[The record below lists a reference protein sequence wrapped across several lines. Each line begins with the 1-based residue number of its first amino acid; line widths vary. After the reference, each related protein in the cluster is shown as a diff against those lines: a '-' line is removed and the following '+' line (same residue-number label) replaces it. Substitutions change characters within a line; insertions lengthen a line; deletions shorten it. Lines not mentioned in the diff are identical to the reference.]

1 MFFNNAS
8 GYEEGYA
15 KDSNIKIYYRD
26 YGPANGIPILL
37 VMGLGGQLTFW
48 PPYMIKFL
56 QQKGYRPIAYDNRD
70 MGLSSRFKSN
80 PTFLANILKYYFYL
94 PIKSEY
100 KLDDMANDA
109 VILLDKLKIS
119 KCHAIGMSMGG
130 MISQILVSNHQERF
144 YSYTQIAS
152 MVAVPSPLN
161 GPNFSVIKLL
171 GERAFK
177 DATKDE
183 RIDRTI
189 RLVST
194 IGMRGFDYNNSE
206 FKQEVNETIQRSP
219 DDSGF
224 IRQMAAILGT
234 KNRINKVKT
243 ISVPTLIIHGETDP
257 LIKVKN
263 AFHTHK
269 LIKNSNLKVIKNM
282 GHLIEEPIF
291 DQFKICLLY
300 TSPST
305 RDS

>member
-109 VILLDKLKIS
+109 VVLLDKLKIS

-291 DQFKICLLY
+291 DQFKIDLINHLDINC
-300 TSPST
+300 
-305 RDS
+305 

>member
-109 VILLDKLKIS
+109 LVLLDKLKIS

-177 DATKDE
+177 NATKDE

-194 IGMRGFDYNNSE
+194 IGMKGFDYDNPE

-234 KNRINKVKT
+234 KNRIDKVKT

-291 DQFKICLLY
+291 DQFKIDLLNHL
-300 TSPST
+300 
-305 RDS
+305 DINC

>member
-80 PTFLANILKYYFYL
+80 PTFLAYILKYYFYL

-109 VILLDKLKIS
+109 VVLLDKLKIS
-119 KCHAIGMSMGG
+119 RCHAIGMSMGG

-194 IGMRGFDYNNSE
+194 IGMKGFDYDNPE
-206 FKQEVNETIQRSP
+206 FKHEVNETIQRSP

-243 ISVPTLIIHGETDP
+243 ISVPTLIIHGKTDP

-291 DQFKICLLY
+291 DQFKIDLLNHL
-300 TSPST
+300 
-305 RDS
+305 DINC

>member
-8 GYEEGYA
+8 GYEEGFA

-109 VILLDKLKIS
+109 VVLLDKLKIS

-194 IGMRGFDYNNSE
+194 IGMKGFDYDNPE
-206 FKQEVNETIQRSP
+206 FKQEVSETIQRSP

-243 ISVPTLIIHGETDP
+243 ISLPTLIIHGETDP

-269 LIKNSNLKVIKNM
+269 LIKNSNLKVINNM

-291 DQFKICLLY
+291 DQFKIELKNHLDKNC
-300 TSPST
+300 
-305 RDS
+305 

>member
-109 VILLDKLKIS
+109 VVLLDKLKIS

-194 IGMRGFDYNNSE
+194 IGMKGFDYDNPE

-243 ISVPTLIIHGETDP
+243 ISVPTLIIHGKTDP

-291 DQFKICLLY
+291 DQFKIDLINHLDINC
-300 TSPST
+300 
-305 RDS
+305 

>member
-109 VILLDKLKIS
+109 VVLLDKLKIS
-119 KCHAIGMSMGG
+119 KCHVIGMSMGG

-194 IGMRGFDYNNSE
+194 IGMKGFDYDNPE

-291 DQFKICLLY
+291 DQFKIELKNHLDKNC
-300 TSPST
+300 
-305 RDS
+305 

>member
-1 MFFNNAS
+1 MFFNDAS
-8 GYEEGYA
+8 GYEEGFA
-15 KDSNIKIYYRD
+15 KDNNLKIYYRD
-26 YGPANGIPILL
+26 YGPAHGIPILL

-48 PPYMIKFL
+48 PPYMIKYL

-100 KLDDMANDA
+100 KLDDMAKDA
-109 VILLDKLKIS
+109 VLLLDTLKID
-119 KCHAIGMSMGG
+119 KCHVIGMSMGG

-161 GPNFSVIKLL
+161 GPNFSVIRLL

-177 DATKDE
+177 NSTKEE
-183 RIDRTI
+183 RINRTI

-194 IGMRGFDYNNSE
+194 IGMQGFDYNSSE
-206 FKQEVNETIQRSP
+206 FKDEVNETIERSP

-224 IRQMAAILGT
+224 VRQMAAILGT
-234 KNRINKVKT
+234 KNRIDKVKT
-243 ISVPTLIIHGETDP
+243 ISVPTLIIHGKTDP

-269 LIKNSNLKVIKNM
+269 LIKNSKIKIIDNM
-282 GHLIEEPIF
+282 GHLIEEPVF
-291 DQFKICLLY
+291 NQFKIDLKNHLEINC
-300 TSPST
+300 
-305 RDS
+305 

>member
-1 MFFNNAS
+1 MFFNDAS

-109 VILLDKLKIS
+109 VVLLDKLKIS

-194 IGMRGFDYNNSE
+194 IGMKGFDYNNSE

-291 DQFKICLLY
+291 DQFKIELKNHLDKNC
-300 TSPST
+300 
-305 RDS
+305 

>member
-1 MFFNNAS
+1 MFFNDAS
-8 GYEEGYA
+8 GFEEGFA
-15 KDSNIKIYYRD
+15 RDNNISIYYRD

-48 PPYMIKFL
+48 PPYMIKYL

-70 MGLSSRFKSN
+70 MGLSSRFESN
-80 PTFLANILKYYFYL
+80 PTFLANILKYYFYF

-100 KLDDMANDA
+100 KLDDMAKDA
-109 VILLDKLKIS
+109 VLLLDTLKID
-119 KCHAIGMSMGG
+119 KCHVIGMSMGG

-152 MVAVPSPLN
+152 MVAVPSPQN
-161 GPNFSVIKLL
+161 GPNFSVIRLL

-177 DATKDE
+177 NSTKEE
-183 RIDRTI
+183 RINRTI

-194 IGMRGFDYNNSE
+194 IGMQGFDYNNYE
-206 FKQEVNETIQRSP
+206 FKQEVSETIERSP

-224 IRQMAAILGT
+224 VRQMAAILGT
-234 KNRINKVKT
+234 KNRIDKVKT
-243 ISVPTLIIHGETDP
+243 ISVPTLIIHGKTDP

-269 LIKNSNLKVIKNM
+269 LIKNSKIKIIDNM
-282 GHLIEEPIF
+282 GHLIEEPVF
-291 DQFKICLLY
+291 NQFKIDLKNHLEINC
-300 TSPST
+300 
-305 RDS
+305 

>member
-1 MFFNNAS
+1 MFFNDAS
-8 GYEEGYA
+8 GFEEGYA
-15 KDSNIKIYYRD
+15 RDNNISIYYRD

-48 PPYMIKFL
+48 PPYMIKYL

-70 MGLSSRFKSN
+70 MGLSSRFESN
-80 PTFLANILKYYFYL
+80 PTFLANILKYYFYF

-100 KLDDMANDA
+100 KLDDMAKDA
-109 VILLDKLKIS
+109 VLLLDTLKID
-119 KCHAIGMSMGG
+119 KCHVIGMSMGG

-152 MVAVPSPLN
+152 MVAVPSPQN
-161 GPNFSVIKLL
+161 GPNFSVIRLL

-177 DATKDE
+177 NSTKEE
-183 RIDRTI
+183 RINRTI

-194 IGMRGFDYNNSE
+194 IGMQGFDYNNYE
-206 FKQEVNETIQRSP
+206 FKQEVSETIERSP

-224 IRQMAAILGT
+224 VRQMAAILGT
-234 KNRINKVKT
+234 KNRIDKVKT
-243 ISVPTLIIHGETDP
+243 ISVPTLIIHGKTDP

-269 LIKNSNLKVIKNM
+269 LIKNSKIKIIDNM
-282 GHLIEEPIF
+282 GHLIEEPVF
-291 DQFKICLLY
+291 DQFKIDLKNHLEINC
-300 TSPST
+300 
-305 RDS
+305 

>member
-1 MFFNNAS
+1 MFFNNAA

-70 MGLSSRFKSN
+70 MGLSCRFKSN
-80 PTFLANILKYYFYL
+80 PSFLANILKYYFYL

-109 VILLDKLKIS
+109 VILLDKLKIG
-119 KCHAIGMSMGG
+119 KCHVIGMSMGG

-194 IGMRGFDYNNSE
+194 IGMKGFDYDNPQ
-206 FKQEVNETIQRSP
+206 FKEEVNETIQRSP

-263 AFHTHK
+263 AFHTNK

-291 DQFKICLLY
+291 DQFKIDLKNHLDKNC
-300 TSPST
+300 
-305 RDS
+305 

>member
-109 VILLDKLKIS
+109 VVLLDKLKIS
-119 KCHAIGMSMGG
+119 RCHAIGMSMGG
-130 MISQILVSNHQERF
+130 MISKILVSNHQERF

-194 IGMRGFDYNNSE
+194 IGMKGFDYDNPE

-291 DQFKICLLY
+291 DQFKIDLINHLDINC
-300 TSPST
+300 
-305 RDS
+305 

>member
-1 MFFNNAS
+1 MFFNDAS
-8 GYEEGYA
+8 GYEEGFA
-15 KDSNIKIYYRD
+15 KDNNLKIYYRD
-26 YGPANGIPILL
+26 YGPAHGIPILL

-48 PPYMIKFL
+48 PPYMIKYL

-100 KLDDMANDA
+100 KLDDMAKDA
-109 VILLDKLKIS
+109 VLLLDTLKID
-119 KCHAIGMSMGG
+119 KCHVIGMSMGG

-161 GPNFSVIKLL
+161 GPNFSVIRLL

-177 DATKDE
+177 NATKEE
-183 RIDRTI
+183 RINRTI

-194 IGMRGFDYNNSE
+194 IGMQGFNYNNPE
-206 FKQEVNETIQRSP
+206 FKQEVNETIERSP

-234 KNRINKVKT
+234 KNRIDKVKT
-243 ISVPTLIIHGETDP
+243 IHVPTLIIHGETDP

-269 LIKNSNLKVIKNM
+269 LIKDSNIKIINNM

-291 DQFKICLLY
+291 DQFKIDLKNHLDINC
-300 TSPST
+300 
-305 RDS
+305 

>member
-194 IGMRGFDYNNSE
+194 IGMKGFDYDNPE

-243 ISVPTLIIHGETDP
+243 ISVPTLIIHGKTDP

-291 DQFKICLLY
+291 DQFKIDLINHLDINC
-300 TSPST
+300 
-305 RDS
+305 

>member
-26 YGPANGIPILL
+26 YGPADGIPILL

-56 QQKGYRPIAYDNRD
+56 QQNGYRPIAYDNRD

-109 VILLDKLKIS
+109 VVLLDKLKIS
-119 KCHAIGMSMGG
+119 KCHVIGMSMGG

-194 IGMRGFDYNNSE
+194 IGMKGFDYNNSE

-291 DQFKICLLY
+291 DQFKIDLLNHL
-300 TSPST
+300 
-305 RDS
+305 DINC

>member
-48 PPYMIKFL
+48 PPYMVKFL

-177 DATKDE
+177 NATKDE

-194 IGMRGFDYNNSE
+194 IGMKGFDYDNPE

-291 DQFKICLLY
+291 DQFKIDLINHLDINC
-300 TSPST
+300 
-305 RDS
+305 

>member
-26 YGPANGIPILL
+26 YGPANGTPILL

-56 QQKGYRPIAYDNRD
+56 QQNGYRPIAYDNRD

-109 VILLDKLKIS
+109 VVLLDKLKIS

-194 IGMRGFDYNNSE
+194 IGMKGFDYDNPE

-291 DQFKICLLY
+291 DQFKIDLINHLDINC
-300 TSPST
+300 
-305 RDS
+305 

>member
-109 VILLDKLKIS
+109 VVLLDKLKIS

-177 DATKDE
+177 DATNDE

-194 IGMRGFDYNNSE
+194 IGMKGFNYDNPE

-291 DQFKICLLY
+291 DQFKIDLLNHL
-300 TSPST
+300 
-305 RDS
+305 DINC

>member
-109 VILLDKLKIS
+109 VVLLDKLKIS

-194 IGMRGFDYNNSE
+194 IGMKGFDYNNSE

-291 DQFKICLLY
+291 DQFKIDLLNHL
-300 TSPST
+300 
-305 RDS
+305 DINC

>member
-161 GPNFSVIKLL
+161 GPNFSVIRLL

-177 DATKDE
+177 NATKDE

-194 IGMRGFDYNNSE
+194 IGMKGFDYDNPE

-243 ISVPTLIIHGETDP
+243 ISLPTLIIHGETDP

-291 DQFKICLLY
+291 DQFKIDLKNHLDINC
-300 TSPST
+300 
-305 RDS
+305 